1 MNKHVKWLNRAVIV
15 GVLINIL
22 GMALPFIFAPQ
33 WYLNW
38 FGLPG
43 GGGSVVWMRQ
53 AGLLL
58 FFISILY
65 VPGGNDPQRYRW
77 NAIFGVLVRMTIGL
91 YWLWL
96 VFIEGRTR
104 AFLAWPAPHDKCSI
118 IGSTKNG
125 SELSAAASN
134 AGEIQGYS
142 NDQNNRR
149 AFTKTDGRTVIL
161 PRYTQ
166 PEEDHRLLLD
176 ALKLQFQL
184 NLNPGLL
191 LPENSQKFL

>member
-1 MNKHVKWLNRAVIV
+1 VPVRAVEYPGNPRMQVASSMNKHVKWLNRAVFV
-15 GVLINIL
+15 GVLINIF

-58 FFISILY
+58 FCVSILF
-65 VPGGNDPQRYRW
+65 VPGGHDPQRYRW
-77 NAIFGVLVRMTIGL
+77 NAIFAVLVRMTIGL

-104 AFLAWPAPHDKCSI
+104 AFLIFGIFDCTYAVFNW
-118 IGSTKNG
+118 
-125 SELSAAASN
+125 
-134 AGEIQGYS
+134 
-142 NDQNNRR
+142 
-149 AFTKTDGRTVIL
+149 IL
-161 PRYTQ
+161 
-166 PEEDHRLLLD
+166 LWL
-176 ALKLQFQL
+176 ALKDEA
-184 NLNPGLL
+184 PRIS
-191 LPENSQKFL
+191 PRTKSAR

>member
-1 MNKHVKWLNRAVIV
+1 MRLEASPDHSSQLR
-15 GVLINIL
+15 
-22 GMALPFIFAPQ
+22 LP
-33 WYLNW
+33 
-38 FGLPG
+38 
-43 GGGSVVWMRQ
+43 
-53 AGLLL
+53 
-58 FFISILY
+58 
-65 VPGGNDPQRYRW
+65 
-77 NAIFGVLVRMTIGL
+77 RM
-91 YWLWL
+91 
-96 VFIEGRTR
+96 
-104 AFLAWPAPHDKCSI
+104 DKCSI

-125 SELSAAASN
+125 SELSATASN

-142 NDQNNRR
+142 NDQNDRR